1 MPWRADI
8 YDEFPFMESVQ
19 VPPIAEYNEAF
30 LSYQDGYSVREA
42 AIRHLCSAVIEKIT
56 WQHIKLISTII
67 I

>member
-1 MPWRADI
+1 MGSIR
-8 YDEFPFMESVQ
+8 

-30 LSYQDGYSVREA
+30 LSHQDGYSVREA

-67 I
+67 N